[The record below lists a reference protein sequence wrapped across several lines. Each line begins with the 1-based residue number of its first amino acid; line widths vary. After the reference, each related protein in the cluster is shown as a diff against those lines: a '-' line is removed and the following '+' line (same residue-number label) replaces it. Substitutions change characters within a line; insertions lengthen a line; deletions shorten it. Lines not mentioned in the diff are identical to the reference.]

1 MAIIN
6 NRRKICS
13 EVPSDKY
20 KDNFDAIFG
29 KKETHTNGD
38 EITSK
43 NYDRPGESQGK
54 EEDKDG
60 NT

>member
-1 MAIIN
+1 MTIIN

-29 KKETHTNGD
+29 KKED
-38 EITSK
+38 K
-43 NYDRPGESQGK
+43 QK
-54 EEDKDG
+54 EERDKSFSPREQKEDKDG